1 MPVLSLIQSSEGFPA
16 YSFPSILLYT
26 LLCFSFIVLLRILFA
41 IFSDKKEQSSSL
53 FKIVLL
59 SLLLYSVFVL
69 SLCIVRSFLLLYP
82 GKNPVQSLFNIV
94 FLSQF
99 LYTLFFFFILFLF
112 FTVLCQ
118 ILFAPLK
125 FSPVLSLILS
135 FCFFNCVS
143 FLFFLSLYSVGLAT
157 CKSIFLSLLL

>member
-1 MPVLSLIQSSEGFPA
+1 M
-16 YSFPSILLYT
+16 
-26 LLCFSFIVLLRILFA
+26 LF
-41 IFSDKKEQSSSL
+41 FSDKKEQSSSL

-59 SLLLYSVFVL
+59 SLLLYSVCVL
-69 SLCIVRSFLLLYP
+69 SLCIVRSSLLLYP
-82 GKNPVQSLFNIV
+82 GKNPVQSLFKIV

-99 LYTLFFFFILFLF
+99 LYTLFFFLFLF

-135 FCFFNCVS
+135 FCFFNCVP

-157 CKSIFLSLLL
+157 CKSIFLSLLLYPFLIFPSTVLCRIFFSTLSW